1 MPLAT
6 PQGTLDFKS
15 VDTITFVGAS
25 SNTVIDTTTGSF
37 GVGVD
42 ANGPTSNLH
51 VVGDAL
57 ITGNVA
63 VDTNTLFVD
72 SVNDRVGVGTAT
84 PTTALDV
91 VGTVTATA
99 FAGNASTASALAASV
114 NIGGVAFDGSAAIV
128 PTTFT
133 TATFSGDVG
142 IGTTS
147 PIGNLSVV
155 RDTVVADSSTFQRG
169 MFYKD
174 GKLQITPPDLYSGYP
189 LNGDFL
195 TTTRYKTDGTTDFTG
210 AAIGVDYT
218 TTGSFGSSLY
228 FKTASSASSLT
239 EKVRITDTGN
249 VGIGTTDPLARLDVQ
264 AAPRTGSTTGGAGI
278 YVTGDTN
285 EYIGGSE
292 FRHSNQTQ
300 GVGIGYAG
308 IYATGSNTDQNLYII
323 SRGTG
328 STFVKNY
335 VVFSDDRIKT
345 NEEYITNATETL
357 MKLKPQVYDKHEKI
371 NVLSDNP
378 KREAGLIAQD
388 IYYDTPEL
396 RYIVSTRNEGIDAEH
411 VNIPSEKPFVDDD
424 PQKDPDYSGWGTG
437 SAGVA
442 YIQLVPYLIKSN
454 QEIYTELQAEKAR
467 NDSLEARILALEN
480 A

>member
-1 MPLAT
+1 MNR
-6 PQGTLDFKS
+6 
-15 VDTITFVGAS
+15 VDTGDAQYIGNEYGLQMAVSGTGNS
-25 SNTVIDTTTGSF
+25 TIQTISYNNGTNTVAAGYNLQLQP
-37 GVGVD
+37 
-42 ANGPTSNLH
+42 NG
-51 VVGDAL
+51 
-57 ITGNVA
+57 
-63 VDTNTLFVD
+63 
-72 SVNDRVGVGTAT
+72 
-84 PTTALDV
+84 
-91 VGTVTATA
+91 
-99 FAGNASTASALAASV
+99 
-114 NIGGVAFDGSAAIV
+114 
-128 PTTFT
+128 
-133 TATFSGDVG
+133 
-142 IGTTS
+142 
-147 PIGNLSVV
+147 
-155 RDTVVADSSTFQRG
+155 
-169 MFYKD
+169 
-174 GKLQITPPDLYSGYP
+174 
-189 LNGDFL
+189 
-195 TTTRYKTDGTTDFTG
+195 
-210 AAIGVDYT
+210 
-218 TTGSFGSSLY
+218 
-228 FKTASSASSLT
+228 
-239 EKVRITDTGN
+239 GN
-249 VGIGTTDPLARLDVQ
+249 VGIGTTNPLGNLHVQTEARSG
-264 AAPRTGSTTGGAGI
+264 TEGSGKGI
-278 YVTGDTN
+278 YVTGNVN
-285 EYIGGSE
+285 EYSGGSE

-328 STFVKNY
+328 STYVKNY
-335 VVFSDDRIKT
+335 QVHSDDRIKT

-396 RYIVSTRNEGIDAEH
+396 RYIVSTRNEGIDAEP